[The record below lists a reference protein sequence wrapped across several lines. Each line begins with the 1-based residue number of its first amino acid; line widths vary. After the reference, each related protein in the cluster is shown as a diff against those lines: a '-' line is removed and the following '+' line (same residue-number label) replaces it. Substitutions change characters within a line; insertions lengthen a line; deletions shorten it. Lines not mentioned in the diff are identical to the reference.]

1 MNLHDVIQINPD
13 HTSAAIV
20 LEQGVSNNA
29 LVAHYTPTQASIQ
42 VFEHFCHAV
51 LPAATPEQ
59 RALNLYGSYGS
70 GKSHLAVVLAQ
81 LLRDG
86 ANTPGFA
93 QLISRLQQAGK
104 NQLAEKLKNTFLP
117 QSDVEA
123 RPYLLVSLY
132 ASGTTSLGAKLMEG
146 LYDALQR
153 ERKID
158 IKEILPS
165 TEYEV
170 CVKCFEEMMEK
181 NPAFINA
188 DLSQWKLNQSDFLA
202 TEDLLEA
209 LKNHQP
215 SALDVFLQWYQE
227 VCYGQSFDISQAGGK
242 NYIEAYLEAGK
253 NLAEKYHYGG
263 IVVLWD
269 EFGNALE
276 DLIGNPARNAGQ
288 EIISLQKFVETVC
301 EPDKGH
307 TFFVGVTHVSF
318 QEYGDRTH
326 ASEVVKEGLEKISG
340 RFNKPFKIEL
350 NASEK
355 DGYHLLGMQKTWTER
370 GRQLLGEEQTTKAKL
385 LEVCRR
391 LPLFHTLNDH
401 LEQVFDDVYPLH
413 PVMAVGLFN
422 LSKLAQANRTALT
435 FFRDNAGEILNT
447 DLNDSILWQKE
458 LVRLP
463 QLLSYY
469 AENLKK
475 AAGSDWRR
483 YEQAIG
489 QVNGENAKEIQARKD
504 ILNVLLLAQLLG
516 ESFKASDELLACV
529 LYDAY
534 PNIPASEPLN
544 QHLAWLKG
552 AGLIWKNNVTHF
564 WTLAGEGGVDI
575 DALIEKQTNSFA
587 GRSYQYLLETYP
599 AMKEDV
605 LPVLGAHDL
614 DPSSCGIIR
623 SYSVNLL
630 TPPFNHEQLK
640 LKNSLLSAHVF
651 LVLANTQHEVQ
662 TAKAR
667 IQEMT
672 KRSVYF
678 WIPSQGIEAETK
690 VENDTVFNLNDLL
703 CRYLAINEQLKQGS
717 ALSEDLRRQLEAKWE
732 SNRQAIKQVL
742 QNLYG
747 RSGLESAKCQVYQA
761 GSIEPLPC
769 NSWHGFKEL
778 LGAEINSLYPL
789 EVPIRAMNMNALCD
803 ERYSGSTKIVK
814 LVERILEFDENPAYQ
829 NDLLGEQ
836 KETSEPSAL
845 IDGILGA
852 NQLFIQRPNGW
863 DIKEVNETEGNLKD
877 LLQLLHDTF
886 LRKRDNPYAVCELR
900 NKLVAEPYGL
910 PACTLPLFSA
920 VAIRHEMKRLR
931 WGSTRETSFAKNL
944 VDAFTENNKLTIRLF
959 EFSRKQF
966 AMLFIT
972 GKCMGLEQSEGQSS
986 EEYAARCASK
996 LREFVNSKPEGVKN
1010 SNKLDIKTQEL
1021 IRFLNTVGQS
1031 TQDLADFLINLLN
1044 VKNHLPDHNVTAVIH
1059 AIQDLF
1065 DDFLRVENAKLLE
1078 IKQSWYKHF
1087 PEGPDERKSIISRLR
1102 QIGTR
1107 QANQLAIM
1115 LEQANRAAD
1124 IEAKEVIHK
1133 LLNKRF
1139 DESSDSDI
1147 GRCIAAIEMLFEQAR
1162 QPVPVAN
1169 KPYQV
1174 SSPAFPSSL
1183 SGQSDNRYPSINI
1196 FAPPTSNESSISP
1209 EMVKHQIQN
1218 VLRSYELPKDQVVQV
1233 LELLL
1238 KDYTD

>member
-51 LPAATPEQ
+51 LPSATSEQ

-86 ANTPGFA
+86 ANTQGFA
-93 QLISRLQQAGK
+93 QLISRLQQADK
-104 NQLAEKLKNTFLP
+104 SQLAEKLKNTFLP
-117 QSDVEA
+117 QSDAEA

-153 ERKID
+153 ERKFD

-170 CVKCFEEMMEK
+170 CVKRFEEMIEGD
-181 NPAFINA
+181 PTLADA
-188 DLSQWKLNQSDFLA
+188 DLSQWNLDQSFYTRTEEIFVGLKSHQPLA
-202 TEDLLEA
+202 LEA
-209 LKNHQP
+209 
-215 SALDVFLQWYQE
+215 FLQWHKT
-227 VCYGQSFDISQAGGK
+227 VCLGQPFDISQSGGK
-242 NYIEAYLEAGK
+242 NYIEAYKEAGK

-276 DLIGNPARNAGQ
+276 DLIGNLARNAGQ

-326 ASEVVKEGLEKISG
+326 ASEVIKEGLEKISG

-355 DGYHLLGMQKTWTER
+355 DGYHLLGMQKAWTDR
-370 GRQLLGEEQTTKAKL
+370 GRQLLGEEQTAKVKL

-391 LPLFHTLNDH
+391 LPLFHTLNEH

-435 FFRDNAGEILNT
+435 FFRDNAGEILNAE
-447 DLNDSILWQKE
+447 LNDSILWKKE

-463 QLLSYY
+463 KLLSYY

-475 AAGSDWRR
+475 AAGSEWRR
-483 YEQAIG
+483 YEQAIS
-489 QVNGENAKEIQARKD
+489 QINGETTEEIQARKD

-516 ESFKASDELLACV
+516 ENFKASDELLACA

-534 PNIPASEPLN
+534 PNTSASEPLN

-575 DALIEKQTNSFA
+575 DALIEKQTGMFS
-587 GRSYQYLLETYP
+587 GRNYQYLLETYP
-599 AMKEDV
+599 AMQEDV
-605 LPVLGAHDL
+605 LPMLGVHDL

-623 SYSVNLL
+623 SYSISLL
-630 TPPFNHEQLK
+630 TPPFSHEQLK

-651 LVLANTQHEVQ
+651 LVLANTLHEVQ

-678 WIPSQGIEAETK
+678 WIPAQGIETETI
-690 VENDTVFNLNDLL
+690 VDNDTVFNLNDLL
-703 CRYLAINEQLKQGS
+703 CRYLAINEQLKQGT

-747 RSGLESAKCQVYQA
+747 RSGLESAKCQVYEA

-769 NSWHGFKEL
+769 NSWHGLKEL
-778 LGAEINSLYPL
+778 LGAEINSLYPQ

-814 LVERILEFDENPAYQ
+814 LVERILEFEENPAYQ
-829 NDLLGEQ
+829 NDLLGEP

-852 NQLFIQRPNGW
+852 NQLFIQRSHGW
-863 DIKEVNETEGNLKD
+863 DIKEINETEGNLKD

-886 LRKRDNPYAVCELR
+886 LRKRDNPYAINELR
-900 NKLVAEPYGL
+900 NKLIAEPYGL

-920 VAIRHEMKRLR
+920 VAIRHEVKRLR
-931 WGSTRETSFAKNL
+931 WGSIKAKDTNFASNL
-944 VDAFTENNKLTIRLF
+944 VEAFTENSKSTIRLF

-972 GKCMGLEQSEGQSS
+972 GKCMGLEQSEEKSA
-986 EEYAARCASK
+986 EEYANHCASK
-996 LREFVNSKPEGVKN
+996 LREFINSKPEGVKN

-1021 IRFLNTVGQS
+1021 IKFLNTIGQS
-1031 TQDLADFLINLLN
+1031 AQDLADFLINLLS

-1065 DDFLRVENAKLLE
+1065 DDFLKVENAKLLE

-1087 PEGPDERKSIISRLR
+1087 PEKSDERKSIISRLY
-1102 QIGTR
+1102 QIGMP
-1107 QANQLAIM
+1107 QAIQLAIM
-1115 LEQANRAAD
+1115 LEHANRAAD

-1133 LLNKRF
+1133 LLKKRF

-1147 GRCIAAIEMLFEQAR
+1147 GRCIAAIEMLFYQAR
-1162 QPVPVAN
+1162 QPQKPIVPDPQPDPNPIPFPDDIREPAS
-1169 KPYQV
+1169 YQKTIDSV
-1174 SSPAFPSSL
+1174 SSIIKSS
-1183 SGQSDNRYPSINI
+1183 G
-1196 FAPPTSNESSISP
+1196 
-1209 EMVKHQIQN
+1209 
-1218 VLRSYELPKDQVVQV
+1218 LPKEKVA
-1233 LELLL
+1233 ELLQQLL
-1238 KDYTD
+1238 KDYMEYSHDCFISD